1 MIDKLFVHYS
11 NIRKAVT
18 VLEACEW
25 ELRYRESVK
34 RTTTES
40 ISRLRSY
47 MNSALPQSFLDS
59 PIEKMEATQVCDL
72 IQASI
77 KNNHISYE
85 AVKATL
91 QILHAAS
98 KQAIAKKI
106 LISDPLIAV
115 EAAAFKKDCSLYSA
129 VSIKEREKLEKKAD
143 TDRTEDDIFE
153 DTDEILSPEV
163 IEYVREHL
171 WKYAEK
177 ETAARALLLNT
188 YMGLRIGETPVLMV
202 RDIGKNLLHV
212 HQSQV
217 KHEKTD
223 NKPQCFETVP
233 WLKNECGASKGGRY
247 VPLDLHPQ
255 IRPLLELCIKHAV
268 NGFLFADDNGRP
280 VTKDSLRTFLVRHM
294 AMIQKELQ
302 KVYGEDFR
310 LEKTNNHVFRKSLN
324 TNVLIPQGYELTE
337 RSMMLGHSPRVNLE
351 NYTKENGYMYRSM
364 VERAKSHLNDGE
376 RSLTGRSKPVF
387 EGSKVLLFQ
396 IKERSLKAPV

>member
-1 MIDKLFVHYS
+1 
-11 NIRKAVT
+11 
-18 VLEACEW
+18 
-25 ELRYRESVK
+25 
-34 RTTTES
+34 
-40 ISRLRSY
+40 